1 MQIISCTGDRDDFF
15 IHTEIAEAASEKL
28 AETPIA
34 PRDEYR
40 IFEVLRDINRK
51 CVIIDTQPSML
62 AMLASPVWLIQNRLW
77 EVLLA
82 VILIYGATLTVSWM
96 LFVIAVVLL
105 ALYFRQAQLT
115 LQRSFNLMRQRQMW
129 MIVAARSVQE
139 VQEVC
144 RQFDPKSTYNP
155 SFVGPP
161 EEDEAKQKK
170 RRRRPGS
177 PSARPSAAPVQ
188 PE

>member
-1 MQIISCTGDRDDFF
+1 
-15 IHTEIAEAASEKL
+15 
-28 AETPIA
+28 
-34 PRDEYR
+34 
-40 IFEVLRDINRK
+40 
-51 CVIIDTQPSML
+51 
-62 AMLASPVWLIQNRLW
+62 
-77 EVLLA
+77 
-82 VILIYGATLTVSWM
+82 M

-155 SFVGPP
+155 SFVEPP
-161 EEDEAKQKK
+161 EEDEAKPKK

-177 PSARPSAAPVQ
+177 PSASTSASPAQ

>member
-1 MQIISCTGDRDDFF
+1 
-15 IHTEIAEAASEKL
+15 
-28 AETPIA
+28 
-34 PRDEYR
+34 
-40 IFEVLRDINRK
+40 
-51 CVIIDTQPSML
+51 
-62 AMLASPVWLIQNRLW
+62 
-77 EVLLA
+77 
-82 VILIYGATLTVSWM
+82 
-96 LFVIAVVLL
+96 
-105 ALYFRQAQLT
+105 
-115 LQRSFNLMRQRQMW
+115 

-161 EEDEAKQKK
+161 EEDEAKPKK

-177 PSARPSAAPVQ
+177 PSAHPSAAPAQ